1 MPFAKFLKE
10 VTFLGVINLPHAD
23 PVTAITSLPSQL
35 PLGGAKVCLG
45 MSSVVPLG
53 RSDYLITELVVNFL
67 HK

>member
-35 PLGGAKVCLG
+35 PLGGAKACLG
-45 MSSVVPLG
+45 MSSVERLS
-53 RSDYLITELVVNFL
+53 RSG
-67 HK
+67 